1 MAKFDIIPLGLM
13 APNGPVKP
21 MFEILMIV
29 MKYSI
34 SNVQE
39 GYDVIEPRDVGRK
52 HTWIEY
58 YSAFTVQAIYVKVIR
73 EVSV

>member
-1 MAKFDIIPLGLM
+1 MVHRFLVPM

-34 SNVQE
+34 GNVQE
-39 GYDVIEPRDVGRK
+39 GYDVIEPRDVSRK
-52 HTWIEY
+52 HTCIEY
-58 YSAFTVQAIYVKVIR
+58 YSAFKARAIYVKVITIR
-73 EVSV
+73 DVSG

>member
-1 MAKFDIIPLGLM
+1 M

-34 SNVQE
+34 GNVQE
-39 GYDVIEPRDVGRK
+39 GYDVIEPRDVSGK

-58 YSAFTVQAIYVKVIR
+58 YSAFTVRAIYVKVITIR
-73 EVSV
+73 DVSG

>member
-58 YSAFTVQAIYVKVIR
+58 YSAFRVRAVCVKVIR
-73 EVSV
+73 DVSV